1 MTAPKLGKLQR
12 AALKHHY
19 LCDADGAIRR
29 RCHAILLLAD
39 GRTVAQAAALTCQAA
54 VEVDHAIRRFREGGV
69 EAMIQRS

>member
-1 MTAPKLGKLQR
+1 MTTPKLDKLQR

-39 GRTVAQAAALTCQAA
+39 GRTVAQAAALTCQTAA
-54 VEVDHAIRRFREGGV
+54 EVDDAVRRFRAGGV
-69 EAMIQRS
+69 EAMIQSS